1 MPIKIPN
8 NLPAAAI
15 LQREQVFVMTEDRAI
30 HQDIRPLRLL
40 FLNLM
45 PKKIDT
51 EIQYMRKLS
60 NTPLQVDIEL
70 LRIDNHVSR
79 NTPQEHLDRFYKNFE
94 DVKGKF
100 YDGMIVTGAPLDQI
114 RFEDVTYWDRIETM
128 LQWSRRHVTSTLF
141 SCWAVAAALKVFYG
155 LPMINVPKKISGV
168 FSNTIAPSSNP
179 LIRGFDDRFVAPQS
193 RFIAFPSDVIRK
205 KTDLQILA
213 QSEDAGVFLA
223 VSPDRKQVY
232 VTGHPEYDADTL
244 AQEYARDRERGKEPA
259 IPFNYFPQN
268 DTSQTPKCVWRSHAS
283 LLFSNWLNYYVY
295 QTTPYR
301 LPPDEEAKKA
311 A

>member
-8 NLPAAAI
+8 DLPAATV
-15 LQREQVFVMTEDRAI
+15 LQREQVFVMTEERAI

-79 NTPQEHLDRFYKNFE
+79 NTPQEHLDRFYKNFDE
-94 DVKGKF
+94 VQGKF

-114 RFEDVTYWDRIETM
+114 RFENVTYWNRIETM
-128 LQWSRRHVTSTLF
+128 LRWSRRHVTSTLF
-141 SCWAVAAALKVFYG
+141 SCWAAAAALKVFYD
-155 LPMINVPKKISGV
+155 LPMINVPHKIFGV
-168 FSNTIAPSSNP
+168 FTNSIEPSSNP
-179 LIRGFDDRFVAPQS
+179 LIRGFDDRFLVPQS
-193 RFIAFPSDVIRK
+193 RFIAFPSDVLRT

-213 QSEDAGVFLA
+213 QSAQAGVFLA

-244 AQEYARDRERGKEPA
+244 AQEYERDRERGKNPA
-259 IPFNYFPQN
+259 LPVHYFPQ
-268 DTSQTPKCVWRSHAS
+268 DDPHQTPKCVWRSHAS

-295 QTTPYR
+295 QTTPYT
-301 LPPDEEAKKA
+301 LPPDEEAPRA

>member
-8 NLPAAAI
+8 DLPAASV
-15 LQREQVFVMTEDRAI
+15 LKNEQVFVMTEERAV

-45 PKKIDT
+45 PKKITT

-60 NTPLQVDIEL
+60 NTPLQVDIDL
-70 LRIDNHVSR
+70 LRIDRHVSR
-79 NTPQEHLDRFYKNFE
+79 NTPQEHLDRFYRDFDE
-94 DVKGKF
+94 VQGKY

-114 RFEDVTYWDRIETM
+114 GFEEVNYWDSIECM
-128 LQWSRRHVTSTLF
+128 VRWSAQHVTSTLF
-141 SCWAVAAALKVFYG
+141 SCWGAAVALQVFYG
-155 LPMINVPKKISGV
+155 LPQFRLTHKISGV
-168 FSNTIAPSSNP
+168 FPTQLAKTNNP
-179 LIRGFDDRFVAPQS
+179 LVRGFDDEFPVPQS
-193 RFIAFPSDVIRK
+193 RFLGFPVEEIEK
-205 KTDLQILA
+205 KTNLQVLA
-213 QSEDAGVFLA
+213 ASKEAGVYLA

-244 AQEYARDRERGKEPA
+244 AQEYARDIAAGK
-259 IPFNYFPQN
+259 IPTLPVNYFPGN
-268 DTSQTPKCVWRSHAS
+268 DPQQEPHCVWRSQAS

-295 QTTPYR
+295 QTTPYA
-301 LPPDEEAKKA
+301 LPPEQKA